1 MNGSRLSFISTTAD
15 QFKAQLLEIK
25 TLEVYLLCSDW
36 ESTPYQ
42 TRSEV
47 LIASSTDRAS
57 HCKSCGILQVMT
69 NSVELC
75 LFLGPVNCIVRPN
88 PSFVTL
94 GVQLVAVCEGVHR
107 YTSHRIQGHC
117 ATSGS
122 VSDCTADGNG
132 YPD

>member
-15 QFKAQLLEIK
+15 QFKAQFLEIK

-47 LIASSTDRAS
+47 LFASSTDRPS

-94 GVQLVAVCEGVHR
+94 GVQLVADCEGATDTPPCDVQHV
-107 YTSHRIQGHC
+107 TSVLIMK
-117 ATSGS
+117 
-122 VSDCTADGNG
+122 
-132 YPD
+132 